1 MSDADR
7 GRRAALP
14 FVLVTVLLD
23 TLGVGLIIPVGP
35 RLVASFL
42 NDDLERASHW
52 FGALFAL
59 YSLMQF
65 VFAPVLGGL
74 SDRFGRRAVILPSL
88 LGAACS
94 YLVSGLAPALW
105 WLFLGRLVAGI
116 TGASFSA
123 ANAYVADITPPEK
136 RAARFG
142 AVGAVFGLGFILG
155 PWLGG
160 ELGDLGLRVP
170 YFVAGGLNFLNL
182 VYGFFVLPESLAREN
197 RRPFSFA
204 RANPFGSMRNLSKHP
219 VVLRLTGTLV
229 CAFMAQFVLQSTWAL
244 SNQERFGWSLREV
257 GRSLMAVGLG
267 MAIVQGLL
275 VRKIVPALGERKSLL
290 AGMTLAAAGYAAI
303 GAAQQG
309 WMIYFFII
317 LLALGGIAGPAVQ
330 AIISSEVGP
339 KEQGELQGALNSL
352 SGITAII
359 GPIIGT
365 GLLAYFA
372 PENASPRI
380 PGAPFYAA
388 AAFSLLGML
397 LAARVFAGTPAR
409 PVAVAKGATE

>member
-1 MSDADR
+1 MPDADR
-7 GRRAALP
+7 GRLRAAAPAMP

-23 TLGVGLIIPVGP
+23 TLGVGLIIPASAIYGW
-35 RLVASFL
+35 LVS
-42 NDDLERASHW
+42 
-52 FGALFAL
+52 L

-88 LGAACS
+88 FGAACS

-160 ELGDLGLRVP
+160 ELGGYGL
-170 YFVAGGLNFLNL
+170 
-182 VYGFFVLPESLAREN
+182 FVLPESLAKEN
-197 RRPFSFA
+197 RRPFSLA
-204 RANPFGSMRNLSKHP
+204 RANPFGSLRSLGKHP
-219 VVLRLTGTLV
+219 VVLRLTGTLF
-229 CAFMAQFVLQSTWAL
+229 CAFMAQMILQSTWAL
-244 SNQERFGWSLREV
+244 ANQARYGWTPRGV

-275 VRKIVPALGERKSLL
+275 VRRIVPRLGERRALL
-290 AGMTLAAAGYAAI
+290 VGLALGAAGYAAI
-303 GAAQQG
+303 GAAQHG
-309 WMIYFFII
+309 WEIYVLIL

-330 AIISSEVGP
+330 AIITSEVGP

-352 SGITAII
+352 SGMAAII

-365 GLLAYFA
+365 GLLAQFG
-372 PENASPRI
+372 PETATPHI
-380 PGAPFYAA
+380 PGASFYAA
-388 AAFSLLGML
+388 SAFSLVGLV
-397 LAARVFAGTPAR
+397 LAARVFATLPTKVALVVR
-409 PVAVAKGATE
+409 PD

>member
-1 MSDADR
+1 MSDAGR
-7 GRRAALP
+7 GRSAALP
-14 FVLVTVLLD
+14 FILVTVLLD

-42 NDDLERASHW
+42 HDDLEKASHW
-52 FGALFAL
+52 FGLLFAL

-170 YFVAGGLNFLNL
+170 YFVAGGLNLANL
-182 VYGFFVLPESLAREN
+182 IYGYFVLPESLARDN
-197 RRPFSFA
+197 RRSFTLA
-204 RANPFGSMRNLSKHP
+204 RANPFGSLRNLAKHP
-219 VVLRLTGTLV
+219 VVLRLTGTLF
-229 CAFMAQFVLQSTWAL
+229 CAFMAQMILQSIWAL
-244 SNQERFGWSLREV
+244 SNQARFGWSLREV

-267 MAIVQGLL
+267 MAIVQGVL
-275 VRKIVPALGERKSLL
+275 VRSIVPALGERRALL
-290 AGMTLAAAGYAAI
+290 VGLALGAAGYAAI
-303 GAAQQG
+303 GAAQHG
-309 WMIYFFII
+309 WMIYFLIL

-352 SGITAII
+352 SGLAAII
-359 GPIIGT
+359 GPLIGT
-365 GLLAYFA
+365 GLLAHFA
-372 PENASPRI
+372 PDSASPRI

-388 AAFSLLGML
+388 GAFSLVGML
-397 LAARVFAGTPAR
+397 LAMRVFATLPTKALAVPADQR
-409 PVAVAKGATE
+409 